1 MGIII
6 CILRSSVRCNHE
18 LVTNL
23 GLTSQVP
30 KCMYYF
36 DAINVQNYYVFFSVT
51 LYHFF
56 LCRSGLPDETS
67 VGSPWPTVVF
77 YRENTKNV
85 AVGYLCPQRHTLHG
99 KPVPQGFDVVQVT
112 WVANQEGGVAAP
124 IVLGDEEENSQLS
137 PGHFFALP
145 RAQLA
150 KIRVVDG
157 GNQAASTATTS
168 LTLC

>member
-36 DAINVQNYYVFFSVT
+36 DAINVQNYCVFFSVT

-56 LCRSGLPDETS
+56 LCRVWTARRDVGWQPSANCGFLPREYKKCGSGLPL
-67 VGSPWPTVVF
+67 SP
-77 YRENTKNV
+77 
-85 AVGYLCPQRHTLHG
+85 ADTLHG
-99 KPVPQGFDVVQVT
+99 KPVPQGFNVVQVT

-137 PGHFFALP
+137 PGRFFALP

-150 KIRVVDG
+150 KIIVVDG

>member
-1 MGIII
+1 M
-6 CILRSSVRCNHE
+6 
-18 LVTNL
+18 
-23 GLTSQVP
+23 
-30 KCMYYF
+30 
-36 DAINVQNYYVFFSVT
+36 
-51 LYHFF
+51 
-56 LCRSGLPDETS
+56 
-67 VGSPWPTVVF
+67 
-77 YRENTKNV
+77 

-150 KIRVVDG
+150 KIIVVDG
-157 GNQAASTATTS
+157 GNQAASTVTTS